1 MNRYIKNLN
10 RIEFVITN
18 ACSGR
23 CKHCSQGEHI
33 SNEHINPDRA
43 VQAIFDVCK
52 NYKIESLM
60 TFGGEPL
67 LYPEDVCK
75 IHSAAKAMDIKHRDL
90 ITNGYFSKNKDRI
103 NQVADMLA
111 KSGVNNICLSV
122 DAFHQETIPLEY
134 PLIFAKAV
142 LEAGIPIYTHP
153 AWLVSAEDNNTYNL
167 KTREILGEFSM
178 LGIEQSNGNVIL
190 QNGNALKYLGEY
202 FTEDTQPT
210 NPYLIDPK
218 DIKTISFGANGDVLN
233 SNINDNLILE
243 IIKNYQPNI

>member
-1 MNRYIKNLN
+1 MNRYIRNLN

-18 ACSGR
+18 ACSSR

-43 VQAIFDVCK
+43 VQAIFDICK

-67 LYPEDVCK
+67 LYPEYVCK
-75 IHSAAKAMDIKHRDL
+75 IHSAAKAMDIKRRDL

-103 NQVADMLA
+103 NHVADMLA

-134 PLIFAKAV
+134 PLIFAKTV

-178 LGIEQSNGNVIL
+178 LGIELSNGNVIL
-190 QNGNALKYLGEY
+190 PNGNALKYLGEY

-233 SNINDNLILE
+233 SNINDNSILE

>member
-1 MNRYIKNLN
+1 
-10 RIEFVITN
+10 
-18 ACSGR
+18 
-23 CKHCSQGEHI
+23 
-33 SNEHINPDRA
+33 
-43 VQAIFDVCK
+43 
-52 NYKIESLM
+52 M

-103 NQVADMLA
+103 NQVANMLA

-134 PLIFAKAV
+134 PLIFAKEV

-167 KTREILGEFSM
+167 KTREILGKFSM

-190 QNGNALKYLGEY
+190 PNGNALKYLGEY

-233 SNINDNLILE
+233 SNINDNSILE